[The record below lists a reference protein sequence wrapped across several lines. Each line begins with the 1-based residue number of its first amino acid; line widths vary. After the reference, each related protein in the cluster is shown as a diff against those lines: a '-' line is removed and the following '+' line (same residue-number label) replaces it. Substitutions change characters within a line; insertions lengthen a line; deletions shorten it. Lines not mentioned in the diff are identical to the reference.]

1 MLSSGVPFAKISP
14 RRELVHFVA
23 VATYRATL
31 SVLDE
36 QLETTQKGE
45 LPRANV
51 IVTLISN
58 TQSYIELILD

>member
-23 VATYRATL
+23 VATYCATL

-36 QLETTQKGE
+36 QLQTTQKGE
-45 LPRANV
+45 LLEP
-51 IVTLISN
+51 TPS
-58 TQSYIELILD
+58 